1 MTTLIDQLI
10 CVYDDVYVS
19 FDGLTSE
26 LELFRLCY
34 ALSSSKNGTANGW
47 MVRFKRHFKH
57 IMPEEV

>member
-47 MVRFKRHFKH
+47 MVRF
-57 IMPEEV
+57 